1 MAKAIRVGF
10 VHTIAPVLR
19 ADMVS
24 VHGAGPDLGNKAFP
38 DARSATGL
46 QRMAVLT
53 PAIKI
58 PHHVYLRCIG
68 SPDSKIRPTD
78 CIDSQR
84 MRPELFVQTGVRTLV
99 EVVQIASAQKCNPRH
114 D

>member
-10 VHTIAPVLR
+10 VHTIAPMPR
-19 ADMVS
+19 ADMVF

-38 DARSATGL
+38 DARLATGL

-58 PHHVYLRCIG
+58 PHHVYLCRIG
-68 SPDSKIRPTD
+68 SPDSKIRPAD
-78 CIDSQR
+78 RIDSQR
-84 MRPELFVQTGVRTLV
+84 MRSELFIQSGVRTLV
-99 EVVQIASAQKCNPRH
+99 EVVQITSAQKREPGGH
-114 D
+114 